1 MINNKIDLTGI
12 LTNHNFT
19 VGKVPNANSY
29 RNQSFCFQLTEYFGS
44 GVVNKRTNLF
54 VFTLDDEFLEDI
66 LKKLSENEINVNVT
80 FTGIKDAY
88 LTYEINLSK
97 SLGGSFDW

>member
-1 MINNKIDLTGI
+1 MINNKINLTPI
-12 LTNHNFT
+12 LTDHNFSK
-19 VGKVPNANSY
+19 GKVPNANSY
-29 RNQSFCFQLTEYFGS
+29 RNRSFCFQLTEYFGS

-88 LTYEINLSK
+88 MTYEINLSK
-97 SLGGSFDW
+97 SLGGAFDW

>member
-19 VGKVPNANSY
+19 KGKVPNANSY
-29 RNQSFCFQLTEYFGS
+29 RNESFCFQLSEYFGS
-44 GVVNKRTNLF
+44 MVVNKRTNLF
-54 VFTLDDEFLEDI
+54 VFTLSDDFLEDI
-66 LKKLSENEINVNVT
+66 LQKLSENDIIVNIN

-88 LTYEINLSK
+88 MTYEINMAKEVGEGL
-97 SLGGSFDW
+97 DW